1 MNPCSGSPGKGT
13 RIKMQAGFRREFTHG
28 RSPTP
33 HRHQWNTVRGG
44 VQGEPGNS
52 DIDALPDSDCS
63 QKFSARVSGENFIR
77 SYSRLKISLSGRLL
91 NIAPSAPYQG
101 LRRPISKAARCPAIS
116 LRLGFS
122 RSIRRRDRAHR
133 FPGQQALHFAD
144 VDDTGK
150 ARFPQP
156 LLEDRG
162 TDRAFVHN
170 DDFRRRLGVPR
181 SLALPLKYS

>member
-33 HRHQWNTVRGG
+33 HRHQLNTVRGG

-77 SYSRLKISLSGRLL
+77 SYSRLKISLSRRLL
-91 NIAPSAPYQG
+91 NIAPSAPIRVYGVQSRKPPDA
-101 LRRPISKAARCPAIS
+101 LQYRCGWDFPD
-116 LRLGFS
+116 
-122 RSIRRRDRAHR
+122 RSDVGIERID
-133 FPGQQALHFAD
+133 PGQQALHFAD

-150 ARFPQP
+150 TRFPQP